1 MDTINRIKKGN
12 THMNIEEKV
21 IEIIRNNTNA
31 KELTLSE
38 YKDINMNQLG
48 INSLNFIKIIVD
60 LEETFDIEFD
70 DDKINYELMNN
81 IEQLIELILKMTS
94 SKD

>member
-1 MDTINRIKKGN
+1 
-12 THMNIEEKV
+12 MNIEEKV